1 MNKSILIISC
11 VSKKTFARDIAKQGI
26 FCGDVFNNRCYD
38 RLDKKKTYFLVRKS
52 GSYYIADPK
61 NIDMPL

>member
-1 MNKSILIISC
+1 MKIVCC
-11 VSKKTFARDIAKQGI
+11 VSKKTIARDIAKQGL
-26 FCGDVFNNRCYD
+26 FAGDVFNASRCYN
-38 RLDKKKTYFLVRKS
+38 RLDKKKTYFLVIKN